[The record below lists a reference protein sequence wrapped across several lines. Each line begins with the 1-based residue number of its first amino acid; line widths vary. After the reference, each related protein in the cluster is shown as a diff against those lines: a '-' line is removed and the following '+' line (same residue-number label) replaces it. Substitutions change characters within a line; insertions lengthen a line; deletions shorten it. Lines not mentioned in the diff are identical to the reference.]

1 MTYAR
6 IHHRDNP
13 FWKNPLRAICRT
25 DLASHPCLQV
35 IDVVAGKE
43 KWRVVNF
50 YNDVEDPSAMAALM
64 GLAMDPTIPTLV
76 VGDFNIHS
84 RTWSPAGW
92 APSTGAAR
100 LEEWAAAEGHR
111 GTQYPFRSGSIPPD
125 TIFVLCSDASA
136 LLTVKN
142 IRNKTAQS
150 SALLFHFSLTT
161 LCTIHRNTSIVLVW
175 TPTDHELEGQ
185 TVARH
190 KATEACRCDPPGGV
204 EHVQSAAY
212 QKDCA
217 RQKAFQEWAAVWEKR
232 QGEIRAGQRAAS
244 FADKITLTKPPD
256 GNNHPLWSA
265 ATERTTTAL
274 QITVDHAFTGS
285 YATRFRPADPPESLR
300 CPCGEPLR
308 SSSHALYQCQRYYF
322 ERHAYGVVRYGH
334 TIPYNKLLSSHK
346 KNALRFLTFLQ
357 ETRALSRPET
367 GPDAYVPP
375 EPD

>member
-1 MTYAR
+1 MATGLSGWGEPLFSPSIVQGPLPNAQESFQSAQEPPQAGPSGRITSIVPAR
-6 IHHRDNP
+6 RVQPGQLAGGYGTKLITESEAEDQQM
-13 FWKNPLRAICRT
+13 RAPEMGNT
-25 DLASHPCLQV
+25 QV
-35 IDVVAGKE
+35 
-43 KWRVVNF
+43 
-50 YNDVEDPSAMAALM
+50 
-64 GLAMDPTIPTLV
+64 
-76 VGDFNIHS
+76 
-84 RTWSPAGW
+84 
-92 APSTGAAR
+92 
-100 LEEWAAAEGHR
+100 AAATRKH
-111 GTQYPFRSGSIPPD
+111 PPRHHL
-125 TIFVLCSDASA
+125 VLCSDASA

-204 EHVQSAAY
+204 ERVQSAAY

-265 ATERTTTAL
+265 ATEY
-274 QITVDHAFTGS
+274 HAFTGS